1 MNTKELAPVIQAV
14 HVLQIVS
21 KLLRQIILLPSLEPF
36 TPVLLDV
43 LVQLLLNLAIAMGQA
58 PERTVGFPS
67 LSLSVDQVDQL
78 SIHQHDHWSEVLNK
92 TRSIVEVFDSVWSLL
107 VTHIMKRHE
116 LWLEM
121 DISSRRLTIHVYFC
135 FMLFHVT
142 YFIFHGRSIQSI
154 FVWFWW
160 WRYNV
165 CVWQWFNDLLCPLYI
180 CLRQWYFKWFIII

>member
-78 SIHQHDHWSEVLNK
+78 SIHQHDH
-92 TRSIVEVFDSVWSLL
+92 
-107 VTHIMKRHE
+107 
-116 LWLEM
+116 
-121 DISSRRLTIHVYFC
+121 
-135 FMLFHVT
+135 
-142 YFIFHGRSIQSI
+142 
-154 FVWFWW
+154 
-160 WRYNV
+160 
-165 CVWQWFNDLLCPLYI
+165 
-180 CLRQWYFKWFIII
+180 

>member
-135 FMLFHVT
+135 FMFFSCYLLH
-142 YFIFHGRSIQSI
+142 ISWPINSINICMVLVMAIQC
-154 FVWFWW
+154 
-160 WRYNV
+160 V
-165 CVWQWFNDLLCPLYI
+165 CVTMI
-180 CLRQWYFKWFIII
+180 